1 MNILL
6 TGGTGFIGSL
16 LLPTLLG
23 PSVLGG
29 GHRVTVLT
37 RRPAKF
43 SLKHQEAIACSQLRV
58 IGTLDEL
65 TRDDAYD
72 AIINLAGEGIADR
85 PWTAQR
91 KRELHDSRVTLTEA
105 LVDWIRLAKQK
116 PKVLISGSAIG
127 WYGNQ
132 GDKVLEE
139 GALPHAEYV
148 HELCQA
154 WETAAAAAETHGLR
168 VCLLRT
174 GVVVGAGGGFL
185 RKLLPLFGLGLAGP
199 IGSGQQ
205 YLSWVSLTD
214 VVQIILRLLNDPDL
228 HGAFNVTGPRPVTNT
243 EFTQTLARLLR
254 RPAFLRLPA
263 SVLKLAMGEMS
274 TLLLDGQRV
283 VPSRLLQARFV
294 FQHASLEDA
303 LRAALSQ
310 QRHGSAD

>member
-23 PSVLGG
+23 PAELGG

-43 SLKHQEAIACSQLRV
+43 ALRHQEAIACAQLRV
-58 IGTLDEL
+58 IGTLQEL
-65 TRDDAYD
+65 TRDDVYD
-72 AIINLAGEGIADR
+72 AVINLAGEGIADK

-91 KRELHDSRVTLTEA
+91 KRELRESRITLTEE
-105 LVDWIRLAKQK
+105 LVEWIRRARQK
-116 PKVLISGSAIG
+116 PRVLISGSAIG

-132 GDKVLEE
+132 GHKILEE
-139 GALPHAEYV
+139 GALPHAEFV
-148 HELCQA
+148 HELCHD
-154 WETAAAAAETHGLR
+154 WEQAAAAAEALGLR

-174 GVVVGAGGGFL
+174 GVVLGAGGGML
-185 RKLLPLFGLGLAGP
+185 RRLLPLFGLGVAGQL
-199 IGSGQQ
+199 GNGQQ

-214 VVQIILRLLNDPDL
+214 VVQIILRLLNDATL
-228 HGAFNVTGPRPVTNT
+228 HGVFNATGPRPVTNA

-263 SVLKLAMGEMS
+263 SVLKLALGEMS

-283 VPSRLLQARFV
+283 VPSRLLQADQA
-294 FQHASLEDA
+294 FQHPTLEDA
-303 LRAALSQ
+303 LRAALGQ
-310 QRHGSAD
+310 QRQARAD

>member
-23 PSVLGG
+23 PSELGG

-37 RRPAKF
+37 RHPARF
-43 SLKHQEAIACSQLRV
+43 ALKQHEAVACEQLRI
-58 IGTLDEL
+58 IGTLAEL

-91 KRELHDSRVTLTEA
+91 KRELHASRNTLTEE
-105 LVDWIRLAKQK
+105 LVEWMRRAKHK
-116 PKVLISGSAIG
+116 PSVLISGSAVG

-132 GDKVLEE
+132 GNKILEE
-139 GALPHAEYV
+139 GSLAHPEYV
-148 HELCQA
+148 HELCHEWEQA
-154 WETAAAAAETHGLR
+154 AFAAEAHGVR

-185 RKLLPLFGLGLAGP
+185 RKLLPLFSLGVAGP
-199 IGSGQQ
+199 LGTGQQ

-214 VVQIILRLLNDPDL
+214 VVQIILRLLNDRDL
-228 HGAFNVTGPRPVTNT
+228 RGAFNVTGPRPVTNA
-243 EFTQTLARLLR
+243 EFTQTLAQLLR

-283 VPSRLLQARFV
+283 IPSRLLQARYS
-294 FQHASLEDA
+294 FQHTSLEDA
-303 LRAALSQ
+303 LRTALS
-310 QRHGSAD
+310 RRSD

>member
-23 PSVLGG
+23 PAELGG

-43 SLKHQEAIACSQLRV
+43 SLRHQDAIASGQLRV

-72 AIINLAGEGIADR
+72 AVINLAGEGIADK
-85 PWTAQR
+85 PWSAQR

-105 LVDWIRLAKQK
+105 LVDWMRRARKK

-132 GDKVLEE
+132 GDKILEE
-139 GALPHAEYV
+139 GALPHVEYV
-148 HELCQA
+148 HELCRD
-154 WETAAAAAETHGLR
+154 WERAAAAAEAEGVR

-174 GVVVGAGGGFL
+174 GVVIGAGGGML
-185 RKLLPLFGLGLAGP
+185 RKLLPLFGLGLAGQL
-199 IGSGQQ
+199 GSGQQ

-214 VVQIILRLLNDPDL
+214 VVQIILRLLDDPL
-228 HGAFNVTGPRPVTNT
+228 LNGAFNATGPRPVTNA

-254 RPAFLRLPA
+254 RPAFIRLPA
-263 SVLKLAMGEMS
+263 SVLKMAMGEMS

-283 VPSRLLQARFV
+283 VPSRLLQAQYA

-303 LRAALSQ
+303 LRAALSP
-310 QRHGSAD
+310 QRRPNAG